1 MVTRKPITA
10 AQLRYIDQLAI
21 DLTIAERRR
30 KMAHINDILIK
41 DYKYLDELTLE
52 EASKVIDTFK
62 KWKDNQSEYES
73 VTRRRL
79 LDEEGERHEHE

>member
-10 AQLRYIDQLAI
+10 AQLRYIDQLSI
-21 DLTIAERRR
+21 DLCIAERRSR
-30 KMAHINDILIK
+30 MAHINDILIK

-62 KWKDNQSEYES
+62 KWKENQQELEQNLKQRVKDGIY
-73 VTRRRL
+73 
-79 LDEEGERHEHE
+79 